1 MQHCSQCQDAA
12 CRLYA
17 AAAMQNPEIRPGSR
31 DYDVCSQLSGEDT
44 RADQSDSATTL
55 TCHVPHTRVTC
66 PSHHN
71 TLALSNQLKLSP
83 SSSVNIWRHP
93 GTSRQPH
100 QAGQYLEIK
109 KWRNVGE
116 RCPGVRIWAVF
127 GLLCDVMLIT
137 LADRLSRLVC
147 LGNVKK
153 PRLLGCLAVCLAVAL
168 LLEIL

>member
-1 MQHCSQCQDAA
+1 MQ
-12 CRLYA
+12 Y
-17 AAAMQNPEIRPGSR
+17 PEIRPGSR

-71 TLALSNQLKLSP
+71 TLDLALSNQLKLSP

-100 QAGQYLEIK
+100 QAGQYLDIYQEMK
-109 KWRNVGE
+109 KCWRAVSW
-116 RCPGVRIWAVF
+116 CPDMSRVWV
-127 GLLCDVMLIT
+127 T
-137 LADRLSRLVC
+137 L
-147 LGNVKK
+147 
-153 PRLLGCLAVCLAVAL
+153 
-168 LLEIL
+168 

>member
-1 MQHCSQCQDAA
+1 MQ
-12 CRLYA
+12 Y
-17 AAAMQNPEIRPGSR
+17 PEIRPDTR
-31 DYDVCSQLSGEDT
+31 DYDVCSQQWGVRT
-44 RADQSDSATTL
+44 
-55 TCHVPHTRVTC
+55 HVQTRVTPQPHSRATC
-66 PSHHN
+66 HTHVSRVPATT
-71 TLALSNQLKLSP
+71 TLWT
-83 SSSVNIWRHP
+83 WRSAINWSCRQAQVWIF
-93 GTSRQPH
+93 GVILAASRQPH